1 MVPLHEKGLGSSEKA
16 QNVSVLLYYLLD
28 YEIYPETFLKVSIVL
43 KIQNLIR
50 LRPCMRYLLLL
61 LFLGEEFVCI
71 GLMLLPS
78 KEVALS
84 SLSAIQL
91 EDTLF
96 WMTG

>member
-1 MVPLHEKGLGSSEKA
+1 MG
-16 QNVSVLLYYLLD
+16 YLLW
-28 YEIYPETFLKVSIVL
+28 
-43 KIQNLIR
+43 
-50 LRPCMRYLLLL
+50 L